1 MSYSL
6 SVWLDDKTA
15 RALELLYKNG
25 ERKRGDMVKILIRRA
40 ARELSIVEQNEPMNI
55 STNNNLDIKHSF

>member
-15 RALELLYKNG
+15 RALELLCKNG